1 VIALSHFSVVRDASL
16 ALRQLLFDAANSV
29 SDVDF
34 GIDNIATHIALDP
47 PTDDIGDNALLS
59 VYLYHIGTDA
69 TLRNQSQ
76 LPVGTAGLIRPPLAL
91 RLSYLITPLLSTEAE
106 NQMLLGRVMQA
117 LHDQPL
123 ISVLGGQPIG
133 DSHGGGSPAIRVW
146 MEPLGLEELTRIWHA
161 LGTDYRLSLAY
172 QLRVV
177 LIDSAIPPRAA
188 DRVVAQHLSLELKEG

>member
-1 VIALSHFSVVRDASL
+1 VVALSHFSVVRDASL

-34 GIDNIATHIALDP
+34 GIDNIATHILLDP
-47 PTDDIGDNALLS
+47 PTDDIGDTALLS
-59 VYLYHIGTDA
+59 VYLYHIGPDA
-69 TLRNQSQ
+69 NLRNQSQ
-76 LPVGTAGLIRPPLAL
+76 LPVGTSGLIKPPLAL
-91 RLSYLITPLLSTEAE
+91 RLSYLITPLLSSEAL

-123 ISVLGGQPIG
+123 ITTLGGQPMG
-133 DSHGGGSPAIRVW
+133 DSNGGGSPAIRVW
-146 MEPLGLEELTRIWHA
+146 MEPLALEELTRIWHA

-177 LIDSAIPPRAA
+177 LIDSAIPPRSA
-188 DRVVAQHLSLELKEG
+188 DRVVASHLSLERKGA